1 MIETISAF
9 VTALG
14 VPFAIFVFW
23 KQRQREREN
32 EEIAIYES
40 ITSDYNDFLRLLTRH
55 SDLRLWS
62 KPSTGPL
69 TEEQEE
75 RLMILFDLLVSL
87 FERAWLLSWSPK
99 MTKAEARRWAAW
111 DNYMREWI
119 EREDFAAHLPELL
132 QASDPDFVAYVN
144 RLAGEVAGKRAGQG
158 LGPRLT

>member
-1 MIETISAF
+1 MIELLSNL

-14 VPFAIFVFW
+14 LPFGIYVFW
-23 KQRQREREN
+23 TQRQREREN

-40 ITSDYNDFLRLLTRH
+40 ITSDYNEFLRLLTQH
-55 SDLRLWS
+55 ADLKLWS

-75 RLMILFDLLVSL
+75 RLTILFDLLMSL

-111 DNYMREWI
+111 DNAMREWCR
-119 EREDFAAHLPELL
+119 REDFAARLPQLMHGNDPEF
-132 QASDPDFVAYVN
+132 SDYIRQVA
-144 RLAGEVAGKRAGQG
+144 AEVAGER
-158 LGPRLT
+158 